1 MKFPGSSLLRIAG
14 VIVVLL
20 GVAAMAAV
28 TAPFVYGQS
37 RSRAP
42 VTALRTQVLGGSYIG
57 VSVRDTDAADAQRA
71 KLQQATGAVI
81 DEVRGDSPAAKAGL
95 RAGDVITR
103 FDDERVRSAR
113 HFERLVADTPDG
125 REVAMTVVRAGA
137 NVDLRITPEAAP
149 SAFAFTDSL
158 RSSLRDLD
166 ARMPELRDFEFRMPD
181 NFTVAAPRIEVNP
194 RLGYSLVM
202 RGRLGVGVQDLT
214 DQLAEYF
221 GATGGVL
228 VTSVDDDT
236 PARAAGLKAGDVIT
250 KVDGEDVN
258 TTAELRRRLDRAEGE
273 ITLTIIRDRRE
284 QTIKVDLGEARAVR
298 RIIR

>member
-1 MKFPGSSLLRIAG
+1 MKFPGTSLLRIAG

-42 VTALRTQVLGGSYIG
+42 VKALQMQMLGGSYIG
-57 VSVRDTDAADAQRA
+57 VSVRDTDAADVERA

-81 DEVRGDSPAAKAGL
+81 EEVRGDSPAAKAGL
-95 RAGDVITR
+95 RAGDVITS
-103 FDDERVRSAR
+103 FDGERVRSAR

-125 REVAMTVVRAGA
+125 REVAITVVRAGA
-137 NVDLRITPEAAP
+137 NVNLRIAPEAGP

-158 RSSLRDLD
+158 RSSLRGLD
-166 ARMPELRDFEFRMPD
+166 VHVPEMRDFELHMPD
-181 NFTVAAPRIEVNP
+181 DLAVTLPRMDVNP
-194 RLGYSLVM
+194 RLSYSILT
-202 RGRLGVGVQDLT
+202 RGRLGVGIQDLT

-228 VTSVDDDT
+228 VTSVDDET
-236 PARAAGLKAGDVIT
+236 PAKTAGLKAGDVIT
-250 KVDGEDVN
+250 KVDDEEVR

-273 ITLTIIRDRRE
+273 VTLTIIRDRRE
-284 QTIKVDLGEARAVR
+284 QTIKADLGEARHVR
-298 RIIR
+298 RIVR